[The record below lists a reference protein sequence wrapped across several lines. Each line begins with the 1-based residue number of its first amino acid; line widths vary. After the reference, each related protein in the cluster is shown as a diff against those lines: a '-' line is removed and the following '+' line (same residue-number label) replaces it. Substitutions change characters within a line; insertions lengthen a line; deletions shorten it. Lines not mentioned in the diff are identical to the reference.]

1 MKKFKSLFI
10 CAALSAC
17 ILTSSSCTF
26 ISSFTS
32 GSKENPE
39 IKADYTE
46 VTVENQAEVM
56 SFLEEKVSAN
66 SVFGNTEAA
75 EWKKGA
81 SLVFSVDYKDRYE
94 KDYTTLKAD
103 GNVKIA
109 LSKATETDTDSVFGL
124 KAQALASVA
133 FQYDTRFTS
142 TNTESSEAQ
151 KNSVDLS
158 ANLFVDNTMTYGDY
172 TFSNVSNSEQTSQS
186 AGMKIATE
194 TLLEQLVD
202 MFNSMGE
209 SEDSSSDVALTSSEI
224 SSDSASDST
233 PNETNESMVSVLGEY
248 GLKAYYELSEET
260 GLVLKISASK
270 ATIDKAI
277 EETGATFDSFQCVS
291 TPTFNFYLAI
301 DNTGALK
308 KLALDINVAA
318 TYKVDSKTATLSL
331 KTLLVLE
338 LSDSVEVKLPD
349 GLESDSKYK
358 EISGGSDLDETQP
371 A

>member
-10 CAALSAC
+10 CVALSAC

-66 SVFGNTEAA
+66 SVLGNPESA

-109 LSKATETDTDSVFGL
+109 LSKATETDTDSVFGF

-133 FQYDTRFTS
+133 LKYDSHVTPTDA
-142 TNTESSEAQ
+142 EAQ

-194 TLLEQLVD
+194 TLLDQMLD

-277 EETGATFDSFQCVS
+277 DETGATFDSFQCVS

-318 TYKVDSKTATLSL
+318 TYKIMSKPATLSL

-358 EISGGSDLDETQP
+358 EISGGGDLDETQP